1 MGVEMNGYYDIED
14 GMIHPQRRRDME
26 KMEELGTELRIVN
39 AKYKA
44 ISARLQDLII
54 KVTGINR
61 EVS

>member
-1 MGVEMNGYYDIED
+1 MKDYYDVED
-14 GMIHPQRRRDME
+14 GFIHPQRRRDME
-26 KMEELGTELRIVN
+26 KMEELGAELRIVN

-61 EVS
+61 VH